1 MSDITYVDRLT
12 QKEEKERVYGKV
24 FIEVLYGKGPLSR
37 LISFVVLPIIS
48 RVSFLSKIYG
58 ALQKSRRSR
67 RKVKPFIRAFHID
80 SLEFAEPVDAFR
92 SFNDFFI
99 RKLKKEV
106 RPFAQG
112 QDVLIMPAD
121 ARYLVF
127 PNTAQANGFW
137 VKGKKFSLK
146 ELLQDDLLGKRFE
159 GGAMAMA
166 RLCPVD
172 YHRFHFPCDAVP
184 GVPRLINGPLYSVN
198 PLALKHNIEIISQN
212 KRMITLVESKVFGSI
227 LYIEVGATNVGSI
240 HQTFT
245 PGHPCAKGDEKGYFS
260 FGGSCLVLLFEP
272 NRIVFD
278 RDLIKVSSRKIE
290 VRGLLGQSLGKRQ
303 ATNSTLQFF

>member
-12 QKEEKERVYGKV
+12 QKEEKEKVYGQA
-24 FIEVLYGKGPLSR
+24 FIEILYGKGLLSR
-37 LISFVVLPIIS
+37 LISSVVLPIVA
-48 RVSFLSKIYG
+48 RVSLLSCIYG
-58 ALQKSRRSR
+58 AMQKSRFSR

-80 SLEFAEPVDAFR
+80 SLEFVEPVEAFR

-106 RPFAQG
+106 RPFAKG
-112 QDVLIMPAD
+112 EDVLIMPAD

-127 PNTAQANGFW
+127 PNINEADGFW

-146 ELLQDDLLGKRFE
+146 QLLQDDALAERFE

-172 YHRFHFPCDAVP
+172 YHRFHFPCDGVP
-184 GVPRLINGPLYSVN
+184 GTPRVINGPLYSVN

-212 KRMITLVESKVFGSI
+212 KRAITVLQSKVFGSI
-227 LYIEVGATNVGSI
+227 LYIEIGATNVGSI

-245 PGHPCAKGDEKGYFS
+245 PDQPCAKGDEKGYFS

-272 NRIVFD
+272 NRIAFD
-278 RDLIKVSSRKIE
+278 PDLIDVSSRKME
-290 VRGLLGQSLGKRQ
+290 VRGLLGQSLAKKI
-303 ATNSTLQFF
+303 

>member
-12 QKEEKERVYGKV
+12 QQEEKEKIYGQG
-24 FIEVLYGKGPLSR
+24 FIEILYGKGLLAR
-37 LISFVVLPIIS
+37 LISSVVLPIVS
-48 RVSFLSKIYG
+48 RISFLSRIYG
-58 ALQKSRRSR
+58 ALQKSRFSR
-67 RKVKPFIRAFHID
+67 RKIKPFLRAFHID
-80 SLEFAEPVDAFR
+80 SLEFLEPVDAFR

-127 PNTAQANGFW
+127 PNIAQADGFW

-146 ELLQDDLLGKRFE
+146 ELLQNDALAERFG

-172 YHRFHFPCDAVP
+172 YHRFHFPCDSVP
-184 GVPRLINGPLYSVN
+184 GAPRLINGPLYSVN

-212 KRMITLVESKVFGSI
+212 KRVITVLESKVFGSI
-227 LYIEVGATNVGSI
+227 LYIEIGATNVGSI
-240 HQTFT
+240 HQTFA
-245 PGHPCAKGDEKGYFS
+245 PSQPCAKGDEKGYFS

-278 RDLIKVSSRKIE
+278 SDLIRVSSRKME
-290 VRGLLGQSLGKRQ
+290 VRGLLGQSLAQLRR
-303 ATNSTLQFF
+303 

>member
-12 QKEEKERVYGKV
+12 QQEEKERIYGQV
-24 FIEVLYGKGPLSR
+24 FIEILYGKGLLARLISSVILSIVSRISFLSR
-37 LISFVVLPIIS
+37 L
-48 RVSFLSKIYG
+48 YG
-58 ALQKSRRSR
+58 ALQKSRFSR
-67 RKVKPFIRAFHID
+67 RKVKPFIREFHID
-80 SLEFAEPVDAFR
+80 SLEFVEPVEAFR

-127 PNTAQANGFW
+127 PNIAQADGFW

-146 ELLQDDLLGKRFE
+146 ELLQDDALAARFKA
-159 GGAMAMA
+159 GAMAMA

-172 YHRFHFPCDAVP
+172 YHRFHFPCDGVP
-184 GVPRLINGPLYSVN
+184 GTPRLINGPLYSVN
-198 PLALKHNIEIISQN
+198 PLALKHNIAIISQN
-212 KRMITLVESKVFGSI
+212 KRMITVVESKVFGSI
-227 LYIEVGATNVGSI
+227 LYIEIGATNVGSI

-245 PGHPCAKGDEKGYFS
+245 PGQPCAKGDEKGYFS

-278 RDLIKVSSRKIE
+278 SDLINVSSRKME
-290 VRGLLGQSLGKRQ
+290 VRGLLGQSFAKKI
-303 ATNSTLQFF
+303 

>member
-1 MSDITYVDRLT
+1 MSDITYFDRLT
-12 QKEEKERVYGKV
+12 QKEENEKVYGQL
-24 FIEVLYGKGPLSR
+24 FIEILYGKGLLSR
-37 LISFVVLPIIS
+37 LISSIVLPLVARI
-48 RVSFLSKIYG
+48 SFLSSIYG
-58 ALQKSRRSR
+58 AMQKSSLSR
-67 RKVKPFIRAFHID
+67 RKVKPFIRAFQID
-80 SLEFAEPVDAFR
+80 PLEFVEPVEAFR

-99 RKLKKEV
+99 RKLKKNV

-112 QDVLIMPAD
+112 DDVLIMPAD

-127 PNTAQANGFW
+127 PNISQADGYW

-146 ELLQDDLLGKRFE
+146 ELLKNDSLAERFE

-172 YHRFHFPCDAVP
+172 YHRFHFPCDGVP
-184 GVPRLINGPLYSVN
+184 GTPKLINGPLYSVN
-198 PLALKHNIEIISQN
+198 PLALKNNIEIISQN
-212 KRMITLVESKVFGSI
+212 KRVITLIETQHFGSI
-227 LYIEVGATNVGSI
+227 LYIEIGATNVGSI

-245 PGHPCAKGDEKGYFS
+245 PGEPCSKGDEKGYFS

-278 RDLIKVSSRKIE
+278 PDLIDVSSRKME
-290 VRGLLGQSLGKRQ
+290 VRGLLGQSLGKLKRS
-303 ATNSTLQFF
+303 N

>member
-1 MSDITYVDRLT
+1 MSDITYVDRLS
-12 QKEEKERVYGKV
+12 QKEEKEKVYGQV
-24 FIEVLYGKGPLSR
+24 FIEILYGKGLLSR
-37 LISFVVLPIIS
+37 FISLVVLPIVARIS
-48 RVSFLSKIYG
+48 LLSSIYG
-58 ALQKSRRSR
+58 AMQKSRFSR

-80 SLEFAEPVDAFR
+80 SLEFVEPVEAFR

-127 PNTAQANGFW
+127 PNIAQADGFW

-146 ELLQDDLLGKRFE
+146 ELLQDDALAARFE

-172 YHRFHFPCDAVP
+172 YHRFHFPCDGVP
-184 GVPRLINGPLYSVN
+184 GTPRLINGPLYSVN

-212 KRMITLVESKVFGSI
+212 KRAITLLESKVFGSV
-227 LYIEVGATNVGSI
+227 LYIEIGATNVGSI

-245 PGHPCAKGDEKGYFS
+245 PDQPCAKGDEKGYFS

-278 RDLIKVSSRKIE
+278 SDLIDVSSRKME
-290 VRGLLGQSLGKRQ
+290 VRGLLGQSLGKLKR
-303 ATNSTLQFF
+303 